1 MARMRL
7 SLGAKVQLG
16 FFSAVALVIVIGV
29 MAFIYLGRINYEV
42 QDVLQ
47 KDILF
52 ARAGEAIKIYLLET
66 RRAEKNYLV
75 FGQDRDI
82 KEYEFYLAKLKEA
95 LREGK
100 EVARQE
106 ETREKYRAIE
116 QELQQYEQI
125 FARLLTVP
133 SEAREE
139 VQRVSQELSEVGQRI
154 STLADEIAE
163 AKWAELELHAHDAD
177 RIELVAKRN
186 MGIILGFTGISSLL
200 LGLYLPRKIVV
211 PIRRLTNLIKRA
223 QEEEFR
229 INIDVIST
237 DEIGELGR
245 FINRMMDQI
254 RVFDDL
260 KVRKINEERRRWEV
274 LSNLLREGV
283 ILVDGNGRVC
293 GINPAAL
300 DFFALSQS
308 DVEGRSIKEIP
319 LDAPF
324 RQALLRS
331 VDAHER
337 FHDRIIPLMP
347 SDGSTQLRKVALST
361 AFVRD
366 ENGEIMSIVCVL
378 REPDND
384 PNKRGAGGEVVK
396 EVVEELAER
405 LRMALQMQNDK
416 GDKDD
421 KREEREVG

>member
-29 MAFIYLGRINYEV
+29 MAFIYLGRINREV

-52 ARAGEAIKIYLLET
+52 ARAGEAIKVSFLET

-82 KEYEFYLAKLKEA
+82 KEYEFFLAKLKEA

-100 EVARQE
+100 EVARKG

-116 QELQQYEQI
+116 QDLQQYEQI

-154 STLADEIAE
+154 STLADEIAA
-163 AKWAELELHAHDAD
+163 AKWAEFEMHAHDAD
-177 RIELVAKRN
+177 RIESVAKRN

-200 LGLYLPRKIVV
+200 LGLYLPPKIVV
-211 PIRRLTNLIKRA
+211 PIRKLTNLIKRA

-229 INIDVIST
+229 INIDVTSN

-260 KVRKINEERRRWEV
+260 KVRKITEERRRLEV

-283 ILVDGNGRVC
+283 ILVDGYGRVC

-300 DFFALSQS
+300 DFFGLSQS

-319 LDAPF
+319 LDEPF
-324 RQALLRS
+324 RRALLRS

-337 FHDRIIPLMP
+337 FHDSIIALMP
-347 SDGSTQLRKVALST
+347 SNGSTQLRKIAFST

-366 ENGEIMSIVCVL
+366 ENGEIMSIVCVF
-378 REPDND
+378 REHDHD
-384 PNKRGAGGEVVK
+384 PGMRGSGDEVVK

-405 LRMALQMQNDK
+405 LRVALQMKD
-416 GDKDD
+416 DKDDKHD

>member
-1 MARMRL
+1 MRL

-16 FFSAVALVIVIGV
+16 FFGAVVLVIIIGV
-29 MAFIYLGRINYEV
+29 MAFIYLGRINHEV
-42 QDVLQ
+42 QDVLK

-52 ARAGEAIKIYLLET
+52 ARAAEAIKIYFLET

-82 KEYEFYLAKLKEA
+82 KEYEFFLGKLKEA
-95 LREGK
+95 LQDGK
-100 EVARQE
+100 DVARKE
-106 ETREKYRAIE
+106 ETRDKYRATE
-116 QELQQYEQI
+116 QHLQHYEQI

-133 SEAREE
+133 AEAREE
-139 VQRVSQELSEVGQRI
+139 VRRVSQELSEVGQGI
-154 STLADEIAE
+154 STLADEIAD

-177 RIELVAKRN
+177 RIESVAKRN

-200 LGLYLPRKIVV
+200 LGLYLPRNIVV
-211 PIRRLTNLIKRA
+211 PIRKLTNLIKRA

-229 INIDVIST
+229 INVDVTST

-245 FINRMMDQI
+245 FINRMMNQI

-260 KVRKINEERRRWEV
+260 KVRKITEERRRLEV
-274 LSNLLREGV
+274 LANLLRDGV
-283 ILVDGNGRVC
+283 ILVDSDGRVC

-300 DFFALSQS
+300 DFFGLSQS
-308 DVEGRSIKEIP
+308 DVEGRSLKELP
-319 LDAPF
+319 LDEPF
-324 RQALLRS
+324 KQALLRS

-337 FHDRIIPLMP
+337 FHDSVIALMP
-347 SDGSTQLRKVALST
+347 SDSGTQLRKITLST

-366 ENGEIMSIVCVL
+366 ENGEIMSIVCVFRAL
-378 REPDND
+378 ENDNG
-384 PNKRGAGGEVVK
+384 KRSPGDEVVK

-405 LRMALQMQNDK
+405 LRVALQVKDDK
-416 GDKDD
+416 ADRDD

>member
-139 VQRVSQELSEVGQRI
+139 TQRVSQELSEVGQRI
-154 STLADEIAE
+154 STVANEIAE
-163 AKWAELELHAHDAD
+163 AKWAELELQAHDAD

-229 INIDVIST
+229 INIDVTST

-260 KVRKINEERRRWEV
+260 KVRKITEERRRWEV

-283 ILVDGNGRVC
+283 ILVNGDGRVC

-300 DFFALSQS
+300 AFFGLSQS

-319 LDAPF
+319 LDEPF
-324 RQALLRS
+324 RRALLRS

-337 FHDRIIPLMP
+337 FHDHIIALMP
-347 SDGSTQLRKVALST
+347 PDGSTQLRKVALST

-384 PNKRGAGGEVVK
+384 SNKRGAGDEVVK

>member
-52 ARAGEAIKIYLLET
+52 ASAGEAIKIYLLET

-106 ETREKYRAIE
+106 ETREKYRATE
-116 QELQQYEQI
+116 QLLQQYEQI

-139 VQRVSQELSEVGQRI
+139 VQRVSQELSEVGQHI

-163 AKWAELELHAHDAD
+163 AKWAELTMHADDAD
-177 RIELVAKRN
+177 RIESVAKRN

-200 LGLYLPRKIVV
+200 LGLYLPPKIVV
-211 PIRRLTNLIKRA
+211 PIRKLTR
-223 QEEEFR
+223 
-229 INIDVIST
+229 
-237 DEIGELGR
+237 
-245 FINRMMDQI
+245 
-254 RVFDDL
+254 
-260 KVRKINEERRRWEV
+260 
-274 LSNLLREGV
+274 
-283 ILVDGNGRVC
+283 
-293 GINPAAL
+293 
-300 DFFALSQS
+300 
-308 DVEGRSIKEIP
+308 
-319 LDAPF
+319 
-324 RQALLRS
+324 
-331 VDAHER
+331 
-337 FHDRIIPLMP
+337 
-347 SDGSTQLRKVALST
+347 
-361 AFVRD
+361 
-366 ENGEIMSIVCVL
+366 
-378 REPDND
+378 
-384 PNKRGAGGEVVK
+384 
-396 EVVEELAER
+396 
-405 LRMALQMQNDK
+405 
-416 GDKDD
+416 
-421 KREEREVG
+421 

>member
-29 MAFIYLGRINYEV
+29 MAFIYLGRINREV

-52 ARAGEAIKIYLLET
+52 ARAGEAIKVSFLET

-82 KEYEFYLAKLKEA
+82 KEYEFFLAKLKEA

-100 EVARQE
+100 EVARKG

-116 QELQQYEQI
+116 QDLQQYEQI

-154 STLADEIAE
+154 STLADEIAA
-163 AKWAELELHAHDAD
+163 AKWAEFEMHAHDAD
-177 RIELVAKRN
+177 RIESVAKRN

-200 LGLYLPRKIVV
+200 LGLYLPPKIVV
-211 PIRRLTNLIKRA
+211 PIRKLTNLIKRA

-229 INIDVIST
+229 INIDVTSN

-260 KVRKINEERRRWEV
+260 KVRKITEERRRLEV
-274 LSNLLREGV
+274 LSNLLRDGV
-283 ILVDGNGRVC
+283 ILVDGYGRVC

-300 DFFALSQS
+300 DFFGLSQS

-319 LDAPF
+319 LDEPF
-324 RQALLRS
+324 RRALLRS

-337 FHDRIIPLMP
+337 FHDSIIALMP
-347 SDGSTQLRKVALST
+347 SNGSTQLRKIAFST

-366 ENGEIMSIVCVL
+366 ENGEIMSIVCVF
-378 REPDND
+378 REHDHD
-384 PNKRGAGGEVVK
+384 PGMRGSGDEVVK

-405 LRMALQMQNDK
+405 LRVALQMKD
-416 GDKDD
+416 DKDDKHD

>member
-16 FFSAVALVIVIGV
+16 FFGAVALVIVIGV
-29 MAFIYLGRINYEV
+29 MAFIYLGRINHEV
-42 QDVLQ
+42 QDVLK

-52 ARAGEAIKIYLLET
+52 GRAGEAIKIYFIET

-82 KEYEFYLAKLKEA
+82 KEYEFFLAKFKDA

-100 EVARQE
+100 EVARKG

-116 QELQQYEQI
+116 QELQHYEQI

-139 VQRVSQELSEVGQRI
+139 VQRVSQELNEVGQRI
-154 STLADEIAE
+154 SALADEIAE
-163 AKWAELELHAHDAD
+163 AKWAEFEMRAHDAD
-177 RIELVAKRN
+177 RIESVAKRN

-200 LGLYLPRKIVV
+200 LGLYLPRKIVI

-229 INIDVIST
+229 INIDVTSN

-260 KVRKINEERRRWEV
+260 KVRKINEERRRLEV

-283 ILVDGNGRVC
+283 ILVDGDGRVC
-293 GINPAAL
+293 GINAAAL
-300 DFFALSQS
+300 DCFGLSQS

-319 LDAPF
+319 LDGPL

-337 FHDRIIPLMP
+337 FHDSIITLPP
-347 SDGSTQLRKVALST
+347 SDGSTQLRKIALST

-384 PNKRGAGGEVVK
+384 PSKRSAEDEVVK

-405 LRMALQMQNDK
+405 LRVALQIKDDK
-416 GDKDD
+416 DDKDD

>member
-1 MARMRL
+1 MVRMQL

-29 MAFIYLGRINYEV
+29 MAFIYLGRINHEV
-42 QDVLQ
+42 QDVLK

-52 ARAGEAIKIYLLET
+52 ARAGEAIKIYFLET

-75 FGQDRDI
+75 FGQERDI
-82 KEYEFYLAKLKEA
+82 KEYEFFLAKLKEA

-100 EVARQE
+100 DVARKE
-106 ETREKYRAIE
+106 ETLDKYRAIE
-116 QELQQYEQI
+116 QHLQQYEQI

-139 VQRVSQELSEVGQRI
+139 VRRVSQELSEVGQHI
-154 STLADEIAE
+154 STLADEIAD
-163 AKWAELELHAHDAD
+163 AKWAELEMHAHDAD
-177 RIELVAKRN
+177 RIESVAKRN

-211 PIRRLTNLIKRA
+211 PIGKLTKLIKRA

-229 INIDVIST
+229 INVDVT
-237 DEIGELGR
+237 GHDEIGELGR

-254 RVFDDL
+254 RVFDNL
-260 KVRKINEERRRWEV
+260 KVRKITEERRRLEV

-283 ILVDGNGRVC
+283 ILVDSDGRVC
-293 GINPAAL
+293 CINPAAL
-300 DFFALSQS
+300 DFFGLSQS
-308 DVEGRSIKEIP
+308 DVEGRSLKEIP
-319 LDAPF
+319 LDDPF

-337 FHDRIIPLMP
+337 FHDSVIALMP
-347 SDGSTQLRKVALST
+347 SDSSTQLRKITLST

-366 ENGEIMSIVCVL
+366 ENGEIMSIVCVF
-378 REPDND
+378 RELENDNG
-384 PNKRGAGGEVVK
+384 KRSSGDEVVK

-405 LRMALQMQNDK
+405 LRAALQVKDDK
-416 GDKDD
+416 ADTDD

>member
-42 QDVLQ
+42 QDVLH

-139 VQRVSQELSEVGQRI
+139 AQRVSQELSEVGQRI
-154 STLADEIAE
+154 STVANEIAE

-229 INIDVIST
+229 INIDVTST

-260 KVRKINEERRRWEV
+260 KVRKITEERRRWEV

-283 ILVDGNGRVC
+283 ILVNGDGRVC

-300 DFFALSQS
+300 AFFGLSQS

-319 LDAPF
+319 LDEPF
-324 RQALLRS
+324 RRALLRS

-337 FHDRIIPLMP
+337 FHDHIIALMP
-347 SDGSTQLRKVALST
+347 PDSSTQLRKVALST

-384 PNKRGAGGEVVK
+384 PNKRGAGDEVVK

>member
-1 MARMRL
+1 MRL

-16 FFSAVALVIVIGV
+16 FFSAVVLVIISGV
-29 MAFIYLGRINYEV
+29 VAFVYLGRLNHEV
-42 QDVLQ
+42 QEVL
-47 KDILF
+47 KNDILF
-52 ARAGEAIKIYLLET
+52 ARAGEAMKIFFLET

-75 FGQDRDI
+75 FGQERDI
-82 KEYEFYLAKLKEA
+82 REYEFFLAKLKEA
-95 LREGK
+95 LQDGK
-100 EVARQE
+100 EAARKD
-106 ETREKYRAIE
+106 ETRDKYRAIE
-116 QELQQYEQI
+116 QHLQQYEQL
-125 FARLLTVP
+125 FARLLTLSP
-133 SEAREE
+133 EAGDERR
-139 VQRVSQELSEVGQRI
+139 RVSQELGEVGQGI
-154 STLADEIAE
+154 STLADEIAD
-163 AKWAELELHAHDAD
+163 AKWAEIEMHAHDAD
-177 RIELVAKRN
+177 RIETVAKRN
-186 MGIILGFTGISSLL
+186 MGIILAFTGISSLL

-223 QEEEFR
+223 QEEDFR
-229 INIDVIST
+229 VSFDVTSN

-260 KVRKINEERRRWEV
+260 KVRKITEERRRWEV

-283 ILVDGNGRVC
+283 ILVNGDGRVC

-300 DFFALSQS
+300 AFFGLSQS

-319 LDAPF
+319 LDEPF
-324 RQALLRS
+324 RRALLRS

-337 FHDRIIPLMP
+337 FHDHIIALMP
-347 SDGSTQLRKVALST
+347 PDSSTQLRKVALST

-384 PNKRGAGGEVVK
+384 PNKRGAGDEVVK

-405 LRMALQMQNDK
+405 LRMALQMQN
-416 GDKDD
+416 
-421 KREEREVG
+421 

>member
-1 MARMRL
+1 MRL

-29 MAFIYLGRINYEV
+29 MAFIYLGRINHEV
-42 QDVLQ
+42 QEVLK

-52 ARAGEAIKIYLLET
+52 ARAGEAIKIYFLET

-82 KEYEFYLAKLKEA
+82 KEYEFYLGKLKEA
-95 LREGK
+95 LQEGK
-100 EVARQE
+100 TVARQE

-116 QELQQYEQI
+116 QHLQQYEQL

-133 SEAREE
+133 SDAREE
-139 VQRVSQELSEVGQRI
+139 VQGASQELSEVGQRI

-163 AKWAELELHAHDAD
+163 AKWAELTMHAQDAG
-177 RIELVAKRN
+177 RIESVAKRN

-200 LGLYLPRKIVV
+200 LGLYLPPKIVV
-211 PIRRLTNLIKRA
+211 PIRKLTNLIRRA

-229 INIDVIST
+229 INFDVTSN

-245 FINRMMDQI
+245 LINRMMDQI

-260 KVRKINEERRRWEV
+260 KVRKITEERRRLEV

-283 ILVDGNGRVC
+283 ILVDSDGRVC
-293 GINPAAL
+293 CINPAAL
-300 DFFALSQS
+300 DFFGLSQS
-308 DVEGRSIKEIP
+308 DVEGRSLKEIP
-319 LDAPF
+319 LDEPI

-337 FHDRIIPLMP
+337 FHDSVIALMP
-347 SDGSTQLRKVALST
+347 SDSGTQRRKIALST

-366 ENGEIMSIVCVL
+366 ENGEIMSIVGVF
-378 REPDND
+378 RELEIDRG
-384 PNKRGAGGEVVK
+384 KRGSGDEAVK
-396 EVVEELAER
+396 DVVEELAER
-405 LRMALQMQNDK
+405 LRTALQVKEDRD
-416 GDKDD
+416 DKDG
-421 KREEREVG
+421 KPEEREVG

>member
-1 MARMRL
+1 MAGMQL
-7 SLGAKVQLG
+7 SVGTKVQLG
-16 FFSAVALVIVIGV
+16 FFSAVGLVIVIGV

-100 EVARQE
+100 EVARKE

-125 FARLLTVP
+125 FARLLTLP

-139 VQRVSQELSEVGQRI
+139 AQRVSQELSEVGQRI
-154 STLADEIAE
+154 STVANEIAE

-186 MGIILGFTGISSLL
+186 MGIILGFTGLSSLL

-229 INIDVIST
+229 INIDVTST

-260 KVRKINEERRRWEV
+260 KVRKITEERRRWEV

-283 ILVDGNGRVC
+283 ILVNGDGWVC

-300 DFFALSQS
+300 AFFGLSQS

-319 LDAPF
+319 LDEPF
-324 RQALLRS
+324 RRALLRS

-337 FHDRIIPLMP
+337 FHDHIIALMP
-347 SDGSTQLRKVALST
+347 PDSSTQLRKVALST

-384 PNKRGAGGEVVK
+384 PNKRGAGDEVVK

-416 GDKDD
+416 GDK
-421 KREEREVG
+421 